1 MNFLDIFTFRYSVKE
16 NLIGEVIRIPVGK
29 RRIPIEKVD
38 DFAQL
43 LNLYFN
49 LFCRVTYT
57 YSITTLASLIN
68 GKDRKFTL
76 SDNNLGRVVFSIH
89 KN

>member
-1 MNFLDIFTFRYSVKE
+1 MNFEFFTLITYSVKGNK

-43 LNLYFN
+43 MNVYCNFFAEL
-49 LFCRVTYT
+49 CV
-57 YSITTLASLIN
+57 
-68 GKDRKFTL
+68 
-76 SDNNLGRVVFSIH
+76 
-89 KN
+89 

>member
-43 LNLYFN
+43 LFVREATQ
-49 LFCRVTYT
+49 FCVTAG
-57 YSITTLASLIN
+57 STLI
-68 GKDRKFTL
+68 
-76 SDNNLGRVVFSIH
+76 
-89 KN
+89 